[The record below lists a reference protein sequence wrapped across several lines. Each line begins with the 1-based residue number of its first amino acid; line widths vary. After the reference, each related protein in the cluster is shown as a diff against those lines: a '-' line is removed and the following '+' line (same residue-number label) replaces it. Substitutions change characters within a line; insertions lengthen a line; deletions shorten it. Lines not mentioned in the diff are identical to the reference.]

1 VSVYAVELLYQHVPD
16 FDSGRWLAHLQAQD
30 REVEEVG
37 AGRKPGTFV
46 VAYPTLTWTGQYGRP
61 QTPLTLF
68 ALSAEPLPYEQLRP
82 ALQQTWDWPEAKA
95 TVAAH
100 QAVVR
105 VADFHADGLDART
118 RLSLIHTGVSAL
130 LASTSCQA
138 IHWQASQHLVLPDRY
153 LAARQ
158 QGDDPIFPAI
168 HVRHFAIHDPLADEH
183 VSDTLG
189 LATFNLPDVQCHYS
203 GLERTEVANILRR
216 VAYVLFAQ
224 GDVLADGDRI
234 AAIAVEHP
242 WRCRR
247 GLSLTPP
254 VRDVIDLDPGP
265 LHAAGKRRENEG

>member
-1 VSVYAVELLYQHVPD
+1 VSVYAVELLYHRSLD
-16 FDSGRWLAHLQAQD
+16 FDRRRWLAQLQAQG

-46 VAYPTLTWTGQYGRP
+46 VAYPTLTWADLDGRR

-68 ALSAEPLPYEQLRP
+68 AFTTEPLPYEQLRP
-82 ALQQTWDWPEAKA
+82 ALQQTWDWLEAKA

-105 VADFHADGLDART
+105 IADFHAAGLDVRT
-118 RLSLIHTGVSAL
+118 RLALMHGAVSAV
-130 LASTSCQA
+130 LASTPCEA
-138 IHWQASQHLVLPDRY
+138 IHWQASQYLVPPNRY

-168 HVRHFAIHDPLADEH
+168 HVRHFAIYDPLADEH

-203 GLERTEVANILRR
+203 GLERTEVASILRR

-224 GDVLADGDRI
+224 GDVLADGDLV
-234 AAIAVEHP
+234 AGMATDHP
-242 WRCRR
+242 WRCHRR
-247 GLSLTPP
+247 LALTPP

-265 LHAAGKRRENEG
+265 PHAAGKRMGG